1 MNVSFSNKKLSTCGI
16 TAAIVCVLGILAG
29 VFQFN
34 TLFMLIATSLVMC
47 FLTQRVGAGYSLL
60 TALVS
65 SALLFLLTWDKVYAV
80 ESAILFS
87 SYPAVKY
94 IIESKITS
102 RTAEYIVKILYF
114 ALISIAFVIIAEFF
128 FGGKSFWGEWYNGV
142 ITMVIVSVVLI
153 VAQIVYDILLSYAI
167 YLLNKKFNGSIFR

>member
-1 MNVSFSNKKLSTCGI
+1 MNVSLSNKKLSICSI
-16 TAAIVCVLGILAG
+16 TAAVVCVMGILAG
-29 VFQFN
+29 ILQFN

-47 FLTQRVGAGYSLL
+47 FLTQKVGVGYSLL

-87 SYPAVKY
+87 TYPAVKY
-94 IIESKITS
+94 LIESKISS

-114 ALISIAFVIIAEFF
+114 AVISIAFVIIAEAF
-128 FGGKSFWGEWYNGV
+128 FGGTEFWGEWYNGILAKV
-142 ITMVIVSVVLI
+142 IISAALI